1 MSFTRKL
8 KKYFE
13 KNTSRNYERLIN
25 KNIHNEESFKA
36 AGCVFTDGKLV
47 LAGYQPRK
55 RKPFI
60 SGLGGK
66 KEEGENYL
74 DTAIRETIEEL
85 FEFKSIPKE
94 LILEIKN
101 IAPIKII
108 QNGSYIIVV
117 YSFNDLDIFLKII
130 SKYNLQSILYDSM
143 PKNITELIF
152 NRNTTYKTNNVFYK
166 PEVSHLALLP
176 LVEHSKNNPYV
187 DPYFIEDMPILMK

>member
-13 KNTSRNYERLIN
+13 KNTSRNYEKLIN
-25 KNIHNEESFKA
+25 KNIYNEESFKA
-36 AGCVFTDGKLV
+36 AGCVFTDGKLL

-117 YSFNDLDIFLKII
+117 YTFNDLDMFLKIM
-130 SKYNLQSILYDSM
+130 SKYNLRSILYDSM

-152 NRNTTYKTNNVFYK
+152 NRKTTYNTNNIFYK
-166 PEVSHLALLP
+166 PEVSHLAILP